1 MSPEY
6 AVFGRF
12 SKKSDVFSFG
22 IIMLVIVTG
31 QKNSGSV
38 LEDPSVNLIGRVW
51 ELWREGRALD
61 ILDSTLKS
69 YVMPRTQVSA
79 HWLRPTKGFRQN
91 YFRAQ
96 TVTSYQPNEVMRCI
110 QVVLLC
116 VQEDSKD
123 RPAMSTIVFMLSGEA
138 SPPLPMQPTFVY
150 RRDSGVDVDPLF
162 PKGSYSI
169 NDLTITTMEA
179 R

>member
-6 AVFGRF
+6 TVFGRF
-12 SKKSDVFSFG
+12 STKSDVFSFG
-22 IIMLVIVTG
+22 IIMLEIVSG
-31 QKNSGSV
+31 QKNSGSD

-69 YVMPRTQVSA
+69 Y
-79 HWLRPTKGFRQN
+79 
-91 YFRAQ
+91 
-96 TVTSYQPNEVMRCI
+96 QPNEVMRCI
-110 QVVLLC
+110 QVALLC

-123 RPAMSTIVFMLSGEA
+123 RPAMSAIVFMLSGEA
-138 SPPLPMQPTFVY
+138 SPPLPMQPAFVY
-150 RRDSGVDVDPLF
+150 RRDSGADVDPLF
-162 PKGSYSI
+162 PKESYSI